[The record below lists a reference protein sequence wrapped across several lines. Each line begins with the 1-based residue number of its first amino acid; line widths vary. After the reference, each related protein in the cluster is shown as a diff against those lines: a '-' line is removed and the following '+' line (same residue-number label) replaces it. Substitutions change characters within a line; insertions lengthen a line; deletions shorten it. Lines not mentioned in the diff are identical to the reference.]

1 MILTRLSAKKNKKE
15 KGDFIMRK
23 KELKGLDIS
32 KISTFL
38 SVTEKYDEIILL
50 WNGTDAYNGKSL
62 ISLVNVIASDKK
74 SYVEIITYD
83 KEIADKFYKEIEKVL
98 NE

>member
-1 MILTRLSAKKNKKE
+1 
-15 KGDFIMRK
+15 MRK
-23 KELKGLDIS
+23 KELKGLEIS

>member
-1 MILTRLSAKKNKKE
+1 
-15 KGDFIMRK
+15 MRK
-23 KELKGLDIS
+23 KELKGLEIS

-62 ISLVNVIASDKK
+62 ISLVNVITSDKK

>member
-1 MILTRLSAKKNKKE
+1 
-15 KGDFIMRK
+15 MRK
-23 KELKGLDIS
+23 KELRGLDIK
-32 KISTFL
+32 KISEFL
-38 SVTEKYDEIILL
+38 NITESYDEIILL

-74 SYVEIITYD
+74 SYVEIVTYE
-83 KEIADKFYKEIEKVL
+83 KEIADKFYKEIDMLL

>member
-1 MILTRLSAKKNKKE
+1 
-15 KGDFIMRK
+15 MRK
-23 KELKGLDIS
+23 KELRGLDIK
-32 KISTFL
+32 KISEFL
-38 SVTEKYDEIILL
+38 NITERYDEIILL

-74 SYVEIITYD
+74 SYVEIVTYE
-83 KEIADKFYKEIEKVL
+83 KEIADKFYKEIEMLL

>member
-1 MILTRLSAKKNKKE
+1 
-15 KGDFIMRK
+15 MRK
-23 KELKGLDIS
+23 KELRGLDIK
-32 KISTFL
+32 KISDFL
-38 SVTEKYDEIILL
+38 NITERYDEIILL

-74 SYVEIITYD
+74 SYVEIITCD

>member
-1 MILTRLSAKKNKKE
+1 
-15 KGDFIMRK
+15 MRK
-23 KELKGLDIS
+23 KELKGLDIRKVS
-32 KISTFL
+32 KFL
-38 SVTEKYDEIILL
+38 SITEKYNEIILL
-50 WNGTDAYNGKSL
+50 WNGMDAYNGKSL

-83 KEIADKFYKEIEKVL
+83 KKIADKFYKEIEKVL